1 MTQAILKQLMRVFRP
16 GEDRFEGIDC
26 EDSEVSGCKI
36 IKEGAAYLECTM
48 RDKMEAGDHYVLY
61 AAVDDGQVL
70 QQNALAAV
78 HHRKIGTTY

>member
-1 MTQAILKQLMRVFRP
+1 MKHLFKSFKP
-16 GEDRFEGIDC
+16 GEDRFAGLDC
-26 EDSEVSGCKI
+26 TESEVSGCKI
-36 IKEGAAYLECTM
+36 LKDGAAYLECIM

-61 AAVDDGQVL
+61 AAVGDGHVM